1 MAVLK
6 LTKRVRYEPHILP
19 ICLPGIEGPIEEGM
33 VAMVAGKFSST
44 ENNVNYQSKNIA
56 AVIGLSVSCF
66 SRNSFTQHGECGAC
80 LTLVCVWGGGGLVC

>member
-1 MAVLK
+1 VAVLK

-44 ENNVNYQSKNIA
+44 ENNVNYESKNIA
-56 AVIGLSVSCF
+56 VS
-66 SRNSFTQHGECGAC
+66 
-80 LTLVCVWGGGGLVC
+80 